1 MNAVEIIARK
11 RDGRALTGDEIND
24 FVQGFVRGDIPDYQV
39 SAWLMAVFLRGMT
52 YEETTALTL
61 AIVNSGDRLDLSRI
75 APFVVDKHSSGGV
88 GDKTTLAV
96 IPLVAACGVTIAKM
110 SGRAL
115 DFTGGTLDKLESIPG
130 FRSDLTTEEF
140 MAQVRACGLVV
151 AGQSQDLA
159 PADGKLYALRD
170 VTATVDCMPLIA
182 ASIMSKKIAS
192 GANGIVL
199 DVKVGRGA
207 FMETEERALELA
219 GTMVSIGRGLGRRV
233 TAVLSDMNQPL
244 GVAVGNALEVKE
256 AIDTLQGRGP
266 DDFTRHCLTLGSQM
280 LLLAGRV
287 KTDAKGQALL
297 KEKIASGEGFAKLKQ
312 MVAAQGGDTAY
323 LDDPSRLPRAQFVRK
338 FTAPRSGYVSAID
351 AREVGL
357 TAALLGSGRQKKG
370 DSVDY
375 AVGMVFQRKVGD
387 YVKRDQPILTIHAS
401 SEEKLAAAE
410 RRLAAAILLSRSK
423 PAPLPLIH
431 RILRDEE

>member
-1 MNAVEIIARK
+1 
-11 RDGRALTGDEIND
+11 
-24 FVQGFVRGDIPDYQV
+24 
-39 SAWLMAVFLRGMT
+39 MAVFLRGMT

-61 AIVNSGDRLDLSRI
+61 AIVNSGDRLDLSGI

-130 FRSDLTTEEF
+130 FRANLTTEEF
-140 MAQVRACGLVV
+140 MAQVRECGLVV
-151 AGQSQDLA
+151 AGQSKDLA

-219 GTMVSIGRGLGRRV
+219 QTMVRIGRGLGRRV

-244 GVAVGNALEVKE
+244 GDAVGNALEVKE
-256 AIDTLQGRGP
+256 AVDTLQGHGP
-266 DDFTRHCLTLGSQM
+266 EDFTQHCLTIGSQM

-297 KEKIASGEGFAKLKQ
+297 KEKIASGTGFAKLKQ

-323 LDDPSRLPRAQFVRK
+323 LDDPSRLPRAQFIRE
-338 FTAPRSGYVSAID
+338 FPAPRSGYVSAID

-357 TAALLGSGRQKKG
+357 TAALLGAGRQKKG
-370 DSVDY
+370 DPVDH

-387 YVKRDQPILTIHAS
+387 YVKSGQPILTIHAN
-401 SEEKLAAAE
+401 SEEKLEAAE
-410 RRLAAAILLSRSK
+410 QRLAAAIQLSRSK
-423 PAPLPLIH
+423 PAPLLLIH
-431 RILRDEE
+431 RILRDE